1 MFPGSYQMSGKPA
14 MNVSLKEA
22 YDKVSAKRVSGKPV
36 NPHYKLQANNFH
48 ELYLVLAKSV

>member
-1 MFPGSYQMSGKPA
+1 MSGKPA

-22 YDKVSAKRVSGKPV
+22 YDKVSAKRVSRKPV